1 MFCWL
6 QVKLLSARGLAGA
19 GSVAAERYVA
29 TCTAR
34 LMVTGRAPV
43 TSGVA
48 PLQQQKQQDEE
59 VVWDFEEL
67 FAEVRP
73 EVGANRSRF
82 SCLPAY

>member
-1 MFCWL
+1 
-6 QVKLLSARGLAGA
+6 
-19 GSVAAERYVA
+19 
-29 TCTAR
+29 
-34 LMVTGRAPV
+34 MVTGRTPV

-59 VVWDFEEL
+59 VVVWDFEEL

-73 EVGANRSRF
+73 EVGANRWSF